1 MFSMS
6 ENLSNLLNIGLG
18 QIFLTLQTKH
28 TFDAI
33 YRRQQILLYTYALT
47 QRRPLIF
54 R

>member
-18 QIFLTLQTKH
+18 QMFLTLQTKH

-33 YRRQQILLYTYALT
+33 YRRQQILLHMPSLKGD
-47 QRRPLIF
+47 R
-54 R
+54 